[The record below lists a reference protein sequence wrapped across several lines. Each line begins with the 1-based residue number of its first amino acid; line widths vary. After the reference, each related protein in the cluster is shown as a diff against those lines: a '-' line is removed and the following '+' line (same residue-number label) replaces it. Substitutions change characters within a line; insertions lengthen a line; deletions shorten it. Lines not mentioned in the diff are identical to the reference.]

1 MQRDLA
7 DNWGGVAAS
16 PLHDR
21 PPDKFR
27 PISSQERA
35 ELFQRLASTYP
46 EFGEMTASTGV
57 IVSSTSWTE
66 DEDFGVLL
74 AALVEY
80 EEAVAGAGDKLPDL
94 CVVITGKGPQKQY
107 YLNKVGDLNNSHVH
121 MSTWTKSYSILR
133 KLRVMEPCTK

>member
-1 MQRDLA
+1 M
-7 DNWGGVAAS
+7 AAS

-121 MSTWTKSYSILR
+121 MSTWTKSYLILR
-133 KLRVMEPCTK
+133 KLRVMDGALY